1 MAGWRQAS
9 NRGCDGVGDAGGS
22 DQFLLGEFGA
32 EVAIVAPVDSDEASP
47 WRDGALH
54 TAFTEP
60 TKTTG
65 PVGCCVGEPPTGSM
79 LIASVAP
86 SRRSGGSAPSLSSP
100 SGGMTPSDRGRVA
113 PGAIAHSSKAR
124 SAGGADPVTAR
135 TSNPWRSAVATQLA

>member
-1 MAGWRQAS
+1 MQDQAPS
-9 NRGCDGVGDAGGS
+9 FELAEPFVETDAAEEFQRLGRADDGVGDAGGL
-22 DQFLLGEFGA
+22 DQFLFGELGA
-32 EVAIVAPVDSDEASP
+32 EIAIIWRPVDFGETSP
-47 WRDGALH
+47 WRDDALH

-100 SGGMTPSDRGRVA
+100 SGGMTQSDRGRVV
-113 PGAIAHSSKAR
+113 PGEIA
-124 SAGGADPVTAR
+124 TAR
-135 TSNPWRSAVATQLA
+135 RRGRRE